1 VGCKNVIATPHLGA
15 STPESEENCAV
26 MAAKELREYLEHG
39 NIINS
44 VNMPQVSMPRSGICR
59 VCVIHKNVPTVLTS
73 ITSSFAAAGMNIEN
87 MINKSRKEMAYT
99 MIDLDTKVSESM
111 VNTVAGLP
119 NVIRVRVL

>member
-1 VGCKNVIATPHLGA
+1 
-15 STPESEENCAV
+15 
-26 MAAKELREYLEHG
+26 
-39 NIINS
+39 
-44 VNMPQVSMPRSGICR
+44 
-59 VCVIHKNVPTVLTS
+59 
-73 ITSSFAAAGMNIEN
+73 MNIEN

>member
-1 VGCKNVIATPHLGA
+1 
-15 STPESEENCAV
+15 
-26 MAAKELREYLEHG
+26 
-39 NIINS
+39 
-44 VNMPQVSMPRSGICR
+44 
-59 VCVIHKNVPTVLTS
+59 VPTVLTS